1 MFRPH
6 HRICYAAF
14 LLDLSVMMGITA
26 MPFLVRDR
34 LGGDEAM
41 SGTFGA
47 AQAIAY
53 AVICLVSTGFV
64 SRSKNGLNWATAGL
78 IVYTAFYWV
87 MPFTTSPL
95 LCGASFALSVGMLA
109 LVWPAL
115 HAWVGAEPDPTVRA
129 RLMGRLNVAWSSGF
143 AAGPL
148 FAGPLYDADYRLP
161 FVLMFGLAIIALIL
175 VRTLPHEDHHFEPAT
190 EELLNS
196 RVDHDRTSE
205 AYLYVAWSGVVMVSA
220 FTSVTRSVYPVP
232 FADMVDSG
240 QLRFLF
246 EETPAAILTR
256 DAATK
261 FSWISFAMA
270 LATMLA
276 FLAMGRTTWWRHRLS
291 VLFLVQ
297 AASAGAFW
305 VLGSTRSLVVMMG
318 CVMVIG
324 SAWGV
329 AFFSSLY
336 YSLADPKR
344 KHRRAAINESVIGIG
359 SFAGSL
365 ACGWL
370 ASRYTLSLPFH
381 WAPVVV
387 LFAMGVQV
395 FLLRHALHSNVGRTG
410 ARSSSRS
417 T

>member
-34 LGGDEAM
+34 LGGNEAM

-47 AQAIAY
+47 AQGMAY

-64 SRSKNGLNWATAGL
+64 SRSKNGLIWATVGL
-78 IVYTAFYWV
+78 VAYTLLYGL
-87 MPFTTSPL
+87 MPMTTNPL
-95 LCGASFALSVGMLA
+95 VCGASFALSVGMLA

-115 HAWVGAEPDPTVRA
+115 HAWVGAEPDPSVRA

-143 AAGPL
+143 AIGPL
-148 FAGPLYDADYRLP
+148 FAGPLYDVDYRLP
-161 FVLMFGLAIIALIL
+161 FVLMFGLAVIALIL
-175 VRTLPHEDHHFEPAT
+175 VRSLPHEDHHFEPAT
-190 EELLNS
+190 EELLHS
-196 RVDHDRTSE
+196 RADHDRTSE
-205 AYLYVAWSGVVMVSA
+205 TYLYVAWSGVVVASA
-220 FTSVTRSVYPVP
+220 LATAARAVYAIP

-246 EETPAAILTR
+246 EETPAGILTR
-256 DAATK
+256 GAATK
-261 FSWISFAMA
+261 FSWLSFAMA

-291 VLFLVQ
+291 VLFVFQ
-297 AASAGAFW
+297 TASAGAFW
-305 VLGSTRSLVVMMG
+305 VLGSTRSFVIMAGCMMILG
-318 CVMVIG
+318 A
-324 SAWGV
+324 AWGV

-336 YSLADPKR
+336 YSLADPKH

-359 SFAGSL
+359 GFAGSL

-370 ASRYTLSLPFH
+370 AARYTLSLPFH

-387 LFAMGVQV
+387 VLAMGIQAL
-395 FLLRHALHSNVGRTG
+395 LLRHRLRRETCA
-410 ARSSSRS
+410 
-417 T
+417 